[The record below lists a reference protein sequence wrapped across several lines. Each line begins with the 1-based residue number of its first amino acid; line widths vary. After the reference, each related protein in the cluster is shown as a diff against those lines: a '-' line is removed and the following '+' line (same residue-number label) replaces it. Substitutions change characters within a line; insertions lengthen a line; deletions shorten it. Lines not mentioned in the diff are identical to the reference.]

1 MAYVPIIVGS
11 PRKDGDT
18 VTLAKEAE
26 RGLISKYGTSEF
38 FYLNEMT
45 FSGCQACYICK
56 QENSIR
62 CTRNDDMQ
70 DFYEAIDHAD
80 GLIVATPIYFGNVT
94 GQTKLWLDRLF
105 PYLSID
111 LGNHLPK
118 KLPVSVIYTQ
128 NQPDSTLFTG
138 AMDMFEYML
147 QILGFEKRD
156 RLIAPDL
163 DAGRKPRVSEYPHL
177 MDDAYRLGQTLIAE

>member
-1 MAYVPIIVGS
+1 MTYVPIIIGS

-18 VTLAKEAE
+18 HTLAKEAE
-26 RGLISKYGTSEF
+26 RGLSSRNISSEF
-38 FYLNEMT
+38 FFLNEMT
-45 FSGCQACYICK
+45 FVGCQACYACK
-56 QENSIR
+56 QEDSIR

-70 DFYEAIDHAD
+70 NFYDAIDHTD
-80 GLIVATPIYFGNVT
+80 GLIVATPIYFGSVT

-111 LGNHLPK
+111 LGTHLPK
-118 KLPVSVIYTQ
+118 KIPVSVIYTQ

-138 AMDMFEYML
+138 AMNTFEYML
-147 QILGFEKRD
+147 QLLGFIMRH

-163 DAGRKPRVSEYPHL
+163 DAGRKPRVTDYPYL
-177 MDDAYRLGQTLIAE
+177 MQTAYMMGKTLIAE